1 MVIALDVMG
10 GDYAPQ
16 ATLEGAKL
24 FLDQKPADTKLMLLG
39 PEEVILQG
47 LGVYAS
53 REDILIHNTASV
65 IGMGEHPTKA
75 FREKPDSSIAMGF
88 MALKARETQVLCSA
102 GNTGAMLVGSMF
114 TIKAVEGIIRPAIA
128 SFVPRED
135 GSYGI
140 ILDVGANADT
150 KPDVLVQFGEMGSLY
165 AQHVMG
171 IEKPRVALMNM
182 GEEEQKGTLLTQA
195 AHQLFKVNDRV
206 NFVGNVEGRDVFTDA
221 CDVIVCDGFVG
232 NVILKQAESFYDL
245 VKKRGVEDPFFEQ
258 FNYENIGGSP
268 ILGINANVV
277 IGHGV
282 STPLAIKNMLF
293 TGLSMADSRFS
304 EILKDAYKD

>member
-10 GDYAPQ
+10 GDFAPQ
-16 ATLEGAKL
+16 ATLDGAKL
-24 FLDQKPADTKLMLLG
+24 FLDQKPSNTKLMLLG

-47 LGVYAS
+47 LGVYAQ
-53 REDILIHNTASV
+53 RDDVLIRHAETV

-88 MALKARETQVLCSA
+88 MALKAREAQVLCSA

-135 GSYGI
+135 GTYGI

-171 IEKPRVALMNM
+171 ISNPRVALMNM

-304 EILKDAYKD
+304 EILKEAYRD

>member
-10 GDYAPQ
+10 GDFAPQ

-47 LGVYAS
+47 LGVYAQ
-53 REDILIHNTASV
+53 REDILLRNAASV

-88 MALKARETQVLCSA
+88 MALKAKEVQVLCSA

-165 AQHVMG
+165 ARHVMG
-171 IEKPRVALMNM
+171 IENPRVALMNM

-195 AHQLFKVNDRV
+195 AHQLFKVNDKV
-206 NFVGNVEGRDVFTDA
+206 NFVGNVEGRDVFTDT

-304 EILKDAYKD
+304 ELLKDAYSD

>member
-10 GDYAPQ
+10 GDFAPQ

-24 FLDQKPADTKLMLLG
+24 FLDQKPADTKLLLLG

-47 LGVYAS
+47 LGVYAH
-53 REDILIHNTASV
+53 REDTMIRHASSV

-88 MALKARETQVLCSA
+88 MALKAKEVQVLCSA

-128 SFVPRED
+128 SFVPRE
-135 GSYGI
+135 GSKYGI

-165 AQHVMG
+165 ARQVMG
-171 IEKPRVALMNM
+171 IAEPRVALMNM

-195 AHQLFKVNDRV
+195 AHQLFKVNDKV
-206 NFVGNVEGRDVFTDA
+206 NFVGNVEGRDVFTDK

-245 VKKRGVEDPFFEQ
+245 VKKRGVNDPFFEQ

-304 EILKDAYKD
+304 ETLKEAYRD